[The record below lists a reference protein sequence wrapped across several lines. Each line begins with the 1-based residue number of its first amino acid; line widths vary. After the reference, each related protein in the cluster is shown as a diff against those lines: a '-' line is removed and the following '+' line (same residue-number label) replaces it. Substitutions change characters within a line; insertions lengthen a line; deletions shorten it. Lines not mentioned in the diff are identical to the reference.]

1 MRRNRCE
8 EVASVE
14 RVTSARSPPALVI
27 KHHHGGN
34 TAERLRGGEEE
45 SVVWTNQHVTA
56 DTTNGDRSAL
66 RPNARINHGD
76 MRANGK
82 VNERLNERF
91 SARLNVVRWD
101 RVREIERSRVG
112 RHRQHHTGE
121 HASRRVTQTE
131 VGHEGDESQVSNH
144 WAEWIA
150 HAMKSSP
157 SARVRPP
164 D

>member
-1 MRRNRCE
+1 
-8 EVASVE
+8 
-14 RVTSARSPPALVI
+14 
-27 KHHHGGN
+27 
-34 TAERLRGGEEE
+34 
-45 SVVWTNQHVTA
+45 
-56 DTTNGDRSAL
+56 L

-131 VGHEGDESQVSNH
+131 VGHEGDQSE
-144 WAEWIA
+144 IA
-150 HAMKSSP
+150 QH
-157 SARVRPP
+157 RTERI
-164 D
+164 